1 MITNNKSSSVFILT
15 TMLDYL
21 YRYFTMFKKNKKRP
35 EISNPL
41 NFEHRVHTGFDPEH
55 GKYVGLPP
63 QWMGI
68 IIPDQ
73 QTEWRKPVV
82 DPSTITDM
90 DIQPLKV
97 PLNINFLF
105 SYFLKRRQNLTCMCI
120 KGTPQ
125 NSSSLISFQDDI
137 ILLACL
143 I

>member
-35 EISNPL
+35 EISKPL

-73 QTEWRKPVV
+73 QIEWRKPVV

-97 PLNINFLF
+97 PLNINFLLF
-105 SYFLKRRQNLTCMCI
+105 PQKTAKSYLHVYKRYPSKFIISYFLPR
-120 KGTPQ
+120 
-125 NSSSLISFQDDI
+125 
-137 ILLACL
+137 
-143 I
+143 